1 MKIEYKLTLTSE
13 QAKAI
18 NRAIEL
24 LIRLKLGQYEELP
37 FYLTD
42 LSRDDFCE
50 RRDIAKPYLKQ
61 AFAAMQDYREDTEW
75 KDDEWHRLYNIHQA
89 IRYQIHLAEYPDS
102 TGVDSYPPHG
112 SGGQGIPKCS
122 YSRGE
127 ADGTEI

>member
-42 LSRDDFCE
+42 LSREDFCE
-50 RRDIAKPYLKQ
+50 RRNIAKPYLKQ
-61 AFAAMQDYREDTEW
+61 AFAAMQDYR
-75 KDDEWHRLYNIHQA
+75 K
-89 IRYQIHLAEYPDS
+89 RYFSSSFL
-102 TGVDSYPPHG
+102 
-112 SGGQGIPKCS
+112 C
-122 YSRGE
+122 RR
-127 ADGTEI
+127 